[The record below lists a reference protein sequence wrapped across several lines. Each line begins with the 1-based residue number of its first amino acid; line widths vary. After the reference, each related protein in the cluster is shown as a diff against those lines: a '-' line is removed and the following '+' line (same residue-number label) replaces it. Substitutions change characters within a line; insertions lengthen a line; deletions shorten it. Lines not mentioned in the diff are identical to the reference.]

1 MESSALGALE
11 RALAGMTGK
20 EQFDALAGSRQLWW
34 RYCEHATRLPAD
46 RPEAR
51 QLIKRLAET
60 YDPAEDDGRAFLK
73 AADVLAGIA
82 DAVSGEVVADSQREN
97 LAKAI
102 GYWNETGLL
111 PRGVAGTADIPDG
124 RLQAVAAT
132 LDELPG
138 GPGRAMVALVALLL
152 ADPQARLRRRVVVPV
167 LFDRPRQGG
176 GLSGRLEIGELP
188 AGPAGVYPDPRMMS
202 FTRASDAE
210 FAGGLTRALDYARAA
225 TKPRGRDR
233 GRCIVWR
240 LIYDSRHEQVSLIA
254 GGSLGAA
261 FAIALK
267 EILAYPASQRPSRTW
282 LRAKFRGLRPRCA
295 VTGII
300 ADDRTL
306 DAVGGI
312 ASKLEA
318 AEARNWRLVAPGR
331 NQAAGIHIP
340 AGVRVY
346 WAADLPQADRFA
358 RRWRPVRT
366 GLAAGLLAA
375 GLTATALV
383 AYSSSVAS
391 SARQAAD
398 RQRDITVSGEV
409 AAKSEAQGDINPILA
424 KLESLAAW
432 RISPT
437 GQARDAMLDAAALPG
452 IAELP
457 SSSGPVWS
465 VAFSP
470 DGKVLA
476 TGDDDGT
483 VRIWNT
489 ATHRQSGQPLSIG
502 DPVESVAFSPDG
514 TILATGGDDGTVQF
528 WNTATHR
535 PSGQSLDA
543 RDTVTAMAFSP
554 DGATLAIVTV
564 DGTTRLWDVK
574 AHTGHLLTAPA
585 SAVTSVA
592 FSPDSKIL
600 ATGSDDGTARLWNV
614 ASRRQEA
621 RPFHLGPNNL
631 VNAVAFSPD
640 GTTLATGSDDG
651 TVRLWNVA
659 TRHQIG
665 PSFGS
670 HSSVHAVAFSPDGTI
685 LATGGSDGT
694 ARLWSVASHHEVGQP
709 LTPGPASTI
718 NAVAFNTG
726 GTILATGSTD
736 GTARLWN
743 VADYQVGRP
752 HPGDTSLSI
761 ESVAFTPDSKTLIT
775 ASDTDNV
782 VRLWHVATRQQSGQ
796 PITLPPGKRTD
807 SLAVSPHGNILAT
820 GSHDGTVRLWDIATR
835 RQVGPQIGLGPGN
848 PVVALAFSPDGKTVA
863 TGSDDGTA
871 RLWNVANGRQVGRPL
886 GGPSD
891 YAVNAVAFSPD
902 GTTLAGGTANRTV
915 LLWSVATHRQV
926 GRPLPAGP
934 EAIESVAFSPD
945 GTTLAAGSYDG
956 SVRLWNVATHHQAGQ
971 ALTAGT
977 KNIRTEA
984 FSPDSK
990 FLATGSYDGSVRLW
1004 DIATHHQIGRPLI
1017 GDSISVASVAFSPDG
1032 TTLVGGETS
1041 EVTNIWDVAFLA
1053 SPQPF
1058 LCAQVKRPLTRPEWK
1073 ADVPHG
1079 PAYQVVCP

>member
-20 EQFDALAGSRQLWW
+20 EQFGALAGSRQLWW

-124 RLQAVAAT
+124 QLQAVAAT

-502 DPVESVAFSPDG
+502 DPVESVALSPDG
-514 TILATGGDDGTVQF
+514 TILATG
-528 WNTATHR
+528 
-535 PSGQSLDA
+535 
-543 RDTVTAMAFSP
+543 
-554 DGATLAIVTV
+554 
-564 DGTTRLWDVK
+564 
-574 AHTGHLLTAPA
+574 
-585 SAVTSVA
+585 
-592 FSPDSKIL
+592 
-600 ATGSDDGTARLWNV
+600 SDDGA
-614 ASRRQEA
+614 
-621 RPFHLGPNNL
+621 
-631 VNAVAFSPD
+631 
-640 GTTLATGSDDG
+640 
-651 TVRLWNVA
+651 VRLWNTA

-782 VRLWHVATRQQSGQ
+782 VRLWHVAIRQQSGQ

-915 LLWSVATHRQV
+915 LLWGVA
-926 GRPLPAGP
+926 
-934 EAIESVAFSPD
+934 
-945 GTTLAAGSYDG
+945 
-956 SVRLWNVATHHQAGQ
+956 N
-971 ALTAGT
+971 
-977 KNIRTEA
+977 
-984 FSPDSK
+984 
-990 FLATGSYDGSVRLW
+990 
-1004 DIATHHQIGRPLI
+1004 
-1017 GDSISVASVAFSPDG
+1017 
-1032 TTLVGGETS
+1032 
-1041 EVTNIWDVAFLA
+1041 
-1053 SPQPF
+1053 
-1058 LCAQVKRPLTRPEWK
+1058 
-1073 ADVPHG
+1073 
-1079 PAYQVVCP
+1079 

>member
-489 ATHRQSGQPLSIG
+489 ATHR
-502 DPVESVAFSPDG
+502 
-514 TILATGGDDGTVQF
+514 
-528 WNTATHR
+528 

-600 ATGSDDGTARLWNV
+600 
-614 ASRRQEA
+614 
-621 RPFHLGPNNL
+621 
-631 VNAVAFSPD
+631 
-640 GTTLATGSDDG
+640 
-651 TVRLWNVA
+651 
-659 TRHQIG
+659 
-665 PSFGS
+665 
-670 HSSVHAVAFSPDGTI
+670 
-685 LATGGSDGT
+685 
-694 ARLWSVASHHEVGQP
+694 
-709 LTPGPASTI
+709 
-718 NAVAFNTG
+718 
-726 GTILATGSTD
+726 
-736 GTARLWN
+736 
-743 VADYQVGRP
+743 
-752 HPGDTSLSI
+752 
-761 ESVAFTPDSKTLIT
+761 
-775 ASDTDNV
+775 
-782 VRLWHVATRQQSGQ
+782 
-796 PITLPPGKRTD
+796 
-807 SLAVSPHGNILAT
+807 
-820 GSHDGTVRLWDIATR
+820 
-835 RQVGPQIGLGPGN
+835 
-848 PVVALAFSPDGKTVA
+848 A

-1032 TTLVGGETS
+1032 TALVGGETS